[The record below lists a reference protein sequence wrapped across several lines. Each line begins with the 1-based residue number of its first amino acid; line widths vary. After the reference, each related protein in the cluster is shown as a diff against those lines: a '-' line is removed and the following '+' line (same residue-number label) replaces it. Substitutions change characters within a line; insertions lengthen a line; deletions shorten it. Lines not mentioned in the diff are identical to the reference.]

1 MAAKKLTSD
10 EIAVIQGT
18 LALAR
23 EGRATLVQLA
33 TAHDLAIG
41 AVLNGCL
48 GELRAHIYQMV
59 APPRYHM
66 EGKDI
71 LLGVASGFLTHFLLR
86 AKSRAKIGNA

>member
-1 MAAKKLTSD
+1 MATKTLTND
-10 EIAVIQGT
+10 QIAEIQGT

-48 GELRAHIYQMV
+48 GELRAHIFQMV

-71 LLGVASGFLTHFLLR
+71 VLGVASGFLTHWLLR
-86 AKSRAKIGNA
+86 ANGQRKEGTA

>member
-1 MAAKKLTSD
+1 MATSKTLTKD
-10 EIAVIQGT
+10 EIAQIQGT

-48 GELRAHIYQMV
+48 GELRAHIMRMV
-59 APPRYHM
+59 SPPPWHM
-66 EGKDI
+66 EGKDLAI
-71 LLGVASGFLTHFLLR
+71 GVASGFVTHFILQAATR
-86 AKSRAKIGNA
+86 RER

>member
-1 MAAKKLTSD
+1 MATKTLTKD
-10 EIAVIQGT
+10 QIAEIQAT

-48 GELRAHIYQMV
+48 GELRAHIFQMV

-71 LLGVASGFLTHFLLR
+71 MLGVASGFLTHFLLQENIQKR
-86 AKSRAKIGNA
+86 EGSA

>member
-1 MAAKKLTSD
+1 MATSKTLTKD
-10 EIAVIQGT
+10 EIAQIQGT

-48 GELRAHIYQMV
+48 GELRTHIHRMV
-59 APPRYHM
+59 SPPPYHM
-66 EGKDI
+66 EGKD
-71 LLGVASGFLTHFLLR
+71 LALGVASGFVTHFLLQNL
-86 AKSRAKIGNA
+86 SRNS

>member
-1 MAAKKLTSD
+1 MATSKTLTKD
-10 EIAVIQGT
+10 EIAQIQGT

-48 GELRAHIYQMV
+48 GELRSHIHRMV
-59 APPRYHM
+59 SPPPWHM
-66 EGKDI
+66 EGKDLAI
-71 LLGVASGFLTHFLLR
+71 GVASGFVTHFLLQVASHR
-86 AKSRAKIGNA
+86 ER